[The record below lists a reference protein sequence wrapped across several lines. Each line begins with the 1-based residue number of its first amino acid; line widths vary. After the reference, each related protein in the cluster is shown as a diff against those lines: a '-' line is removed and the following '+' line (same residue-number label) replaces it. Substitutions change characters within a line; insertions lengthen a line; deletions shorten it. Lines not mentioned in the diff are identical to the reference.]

1 MATLAG
7 LILTLPAL
15 RIGWQLDDIL
25 HRVAFLELPGVLVP
39 PARVFSFVTGD
50 PASTRE
56 LVEQGIFPW
65 WAVEDLRLKF
75 WRPISVFTHW
85 LDYRLWPMSA
95 PLMHVHSLVWL
106 GLAVFAVGVLYRRLI
121 GVAWIAGLAI
131 MLFAL
136 DDAHAHPAA
145 WLANRSA
152 LVALTFGTM
161 SLVMHDKWRRTGWQ
175 PGVWVSPLCLGLAL
189 ASAEFGAGAL
199 AYLISYT
206 FFVESGGWR
215 KRSMA
220 LAPHAAVLLGYA
232 VFYQQLGYGTEGS
245 GFYVDPLR
253 EPLAFIGVLFER
265 APILLAGQWG
275 PLPADGYGSLDGAE
289 AVALWGASV
298 GLLTLLSVALVPLIR
313 ASHTARFWAGGMALS
328 LVPIAATA
336 PSNRLLL
343 FVGIGS
349 MALLAEWLTGL
360 LSRSAWTPSSRI
372 WRAFAWTLVAVLVP
386 VHLVVAS
393 LLRPL
398 STHAVA
404 VVGEPVK
411 AAVASIP
418 TDRLLREQDLVIVN
432 TPDHFLFVS
441 HITAVKQ
448 LEGHPIPRRV
458 RGLIGAPVA
467 IALTRID
474 PHSLR
479 ARMDDG
485 LMKGG
490 LGALFRGPNSP
501 LKIGDQIALEGMTVR
516 IEALTADQRPRVVVF
531 RFDRTLEDPS
541 LRWLSWRDGVF
552 VPFTPPRLGETIR
565 LPRTVG
571 PLDMPPAEMVE
582 NYLKLPT
589 R

>member
-1 MATLAG
+1 MLNHTTRCCDDTLN
-7 LILTLPAL
+7 P
-15 RIGWQLDDIL
+15 R
-25 HRVAFLELPGVLVP
+25 PG
-39 PARVFSFVTGD
+39 R
-50 PASTRE
+50 
-56 LVEQGIFPW
+56 
-65 WAVEDLRLKF
+65 
-75 WRPISVFTHW
+75 
-85 LDYRLWPMSA
+85 
-95 PLMHVHSLVWL
+95 
-106 GLAVFAVGVLYRRLI
+106 
-121 GVAWIAGLAI
+121 
-131 MLFAL
+131 
-136 DDAHAHPAA
+136 
-145 WLANRSA
+145 
-152 LVALTFGTM
+152 
-161 SLVMHDKWRRTGWQ
+161 
-175 PGVWVSPLCLGLAL
+175 
-189 ASAEFGAGAL
+189 
-199 AYLISYT
+199 
-206 FFVESGGWR
+206 
-215 KRSMA
+215 
-220 LAPHAAVLLGYA
+220 
-232 VFYQQLGYGTEGS
+232 
-245 GFYVDPLR
+245 
-253 EPLAFIGVLFER
+253 
-265 APILLAGQWG
+265 
-275 PLPADGYGSLDGAE
+275 
-289 AVALWGASV
+289 
-298 GLLTLLSVALVPLIR
+298 
-313 ASHTARFWAGGMALS
+313 
-328 LVPIAATA
+328 
-336 PSNRLLL
+336 
-343 FVGIGS
+343 
-349 MALLAEWLTGL
+349 
-360 LSRSAWTPSSRI
+360 
-372 WRAFAWTLVAVLVP
+372 WTLVAVLVP
-386 VHLVVAS
+386 VHLVVAP